1 MSSGSWEPWDDFT
14 SFSSLSP
21 ELSSL
26 RSSMN
31 VLKLVVACGSTS
43 PSSPISVSP
52 TAVKSVTCECVSTL
66 CASISSSF
74 SGSASLGFAGTGG
87 CEKNGGTLDL
97 HTCWSPFLVPTWLY
111 FRLFFPQFLSQASA
125 PGFFPSLTMASSP
138 AVTFAAFDPPRA
150 RIGPSPS
157 PPRPPATTLA
167 CAGFR
172 PTTNDSYP
180 FFRAFEARR
189 GPCCVWGEVD
199 FPSCDASS
207 PRPQTLGNDGAWHL
221 FTPNGYFFF
230 FFCIQTRGGVR
241 GGSRGGGGGGGGG
254 GRDGGPPGAR
264 EETKGPD
271 PEAEEGGARSE
282 GRKE

>member
-43 PSSPISVSP
+43 TSSPISVSP

-180 FFRAFEARR
+180 FFRAFEAKR

-207 PRPQTLGNDGAWHL
+207 PPPQTLGNDGAWHL
-221 FTPNGYFFF
+221 FTPNNGYFFF
-230 FFCIQTRGGVR
+230 FFGFLASKLRFA
-241 GGSRGGGGGGGGG
+241 GGGG

-282 GRKE
+282 GREE

>member
-1 MSSGSWEPWDDFT
+1 MSSGSWDDFT

-150 RIGPSPS
+150 RIGPSPTT
-157 PPRPPATTLA
+157 PRPPATTTCL
-167 CAGFR
+167 CWFSSHNERQLSVFSRFR
-172 PTTNDSYP
+172 G
-180 FFRAFEARR
+180 EARTLL
-189 GPCCVWGEVD
+189 CV
-199 FPSCDASS
+199 C
-207 PRPQTLGNDGAWHL
+207 GA
-221 FTPNGYFFF
+221 
-230 FFCIQTRGGVR
+230 
-241 GGSRGGGGGGGGG
+241 
-254 GRDGGPPGAR
+254 
-264 EETKGPD
+264 K
-271 PEAEEGGARSE
+271 
-282 GRKE
+282 